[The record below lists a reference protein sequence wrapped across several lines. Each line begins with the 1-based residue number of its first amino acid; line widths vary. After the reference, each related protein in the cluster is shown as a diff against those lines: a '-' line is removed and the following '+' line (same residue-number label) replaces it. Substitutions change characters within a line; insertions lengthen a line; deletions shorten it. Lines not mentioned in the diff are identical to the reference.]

1 MKRVRMTFRPEGV
14 EVHPVYD
21 LLAGGADYLSAVELV
36 NWNVSAE
43 PAGFLVRAEGDA
55 DAFAEDLDA
64 IPEVLHREFIRV
76 GEDEF
81 YVYHTCE
88 KTPMTD
94 AIFEAFS
101 LQSLL
106 VVFPMEYHDD
116 GAATVTVVG
125 PGPDIETVLA
135 EVPDEIAV
143 DIEAVGGPEVR
154 EDGVLSRLSDRQ
166 REAVEAGIEIGYY
179 EHPRRA
185 TSEDVA
191 AVMGCA
197 PSTAAKH
204 LRKAES
210 KLVTG
215 LLRR

>member
-21 LLAGGADYLSAVELV
+21 LLAGGADYLSDVELI

-43 PAGFLVRAEGDA
+43 PPGFLIRAEGDA
-55 DAFAEDLDA
+55 DAFAADLEA
-64 IPEVLHREFIRV
+64 IPEVHHQEFIRV
-76 GEDEF
+76 SDDEF

-94 AIFEAFS
+94 AIFDAFS
-101 LQSLL
+101 MQSLL

-125 PGPDIETVLA
+125 PEPDIETILE
-135 EVPDEIAV
+135 EVPDEITV
-143 DIEAVGGPEVR
+143 EIEAVGGPEVR
-154 EDGVLSRLSDRQ
+154 GDGVLSHLSERQ
-166 REAVEAGIEIGYY
+166 REAVEAGIAVGYY
-179 EHPRRA
+179 DSPRQA

-191 AVMGCA
+191 DVMGCA

-215 LLRR
+215 LLER